1 VDNLLI
7 HRQKV
12 GDNSLIHRFIHRNCP
27 QETVIHRSYP
37 QTNFIHRY
45 LSTEKLSTASQ
56 KSKSGDKIIHSS
68 LIHKQLSTTPT
79 YPQASAT
86 YLSTAHTF
94 VHKSHDLSTGEQQHL
109 STEHTTNKKVIH
121 IFTYPQDYFIHKQ
134 YLSTTSPKRQI
145 KNLSTYSHFGDNFLS
160 TYPQFSF
167 ICPLIHRTKSNF
179 LNYPQLL
186 LGITLSTAPLSTAP
200 SLSTSLTYPQ
210 VRLIHNRQV
219 IHRRNL
225 STTRATYPQAKE
237 VKNFL
242 IFFKKS
248 IYKKLKR

>member
-94 VHKSHDLSTGEQQHL
+94 VHRSHDLSTGEQQHL
-109 STEHTTNKKVIH
+109 STERTTNKKLFTYSLIH
-121 IFTYPQDYFIHKQ
+121 NTTLSTSNTYPQ
-134 YLSTTSPKRQI
+134 LAPKD
-145 KNLSTYSHFGDNFLS
+145 KSK
-160 TYPQFSF
+160 TYPH
-167 ICPLIHRTKSNF
+167 IHIW
-179 LNYPQLL
+179 
-186 LGITLSTAPLSTAP
+186 G
-200 SLSTSLTYPQ
+200 
-210 VRLIHNRQV
+210 
-219 IHRRNL
+219 
-225 STTRATYPQAKE
+225 
-237 VKNFL
+237 
-242 IFFKKS
+242 
-248 IYKKLKR
+248 